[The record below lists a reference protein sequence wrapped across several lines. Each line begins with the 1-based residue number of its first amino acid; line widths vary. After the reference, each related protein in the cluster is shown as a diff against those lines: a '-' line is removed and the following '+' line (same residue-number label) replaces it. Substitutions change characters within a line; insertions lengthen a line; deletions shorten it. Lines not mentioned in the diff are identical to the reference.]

1 MQCGNVALQGAVGL
15 DGDEAPLGTQT
26 FALGLDDGKVVGIDL
41 RHHHGD
47 VVHAPVGGV
56 IGDHGDLRFGVQFFQ
71 RFRLRLAHVDSTE
84 DKIHQLFHLIH
95 VFGGVQ
101 KHHIRHFCGDGGLH
115 NPAVPQSFG
124 IRFPG
129 ASSGSSQSGHL
140 KPGVVF
146 QEGRKALAYH
156 ARCADDSNTIRFHCL
171 IHPFI
176 FLLAFSFPVYEAGFP
191 DSMKKTG

>member
-1 MQCGNVALQGAVGL
+1 MQVSKQYLLSQLHNHLFYQYNGFLHQL
-15 DGDEAPLGTQT
+15 
-26 FALGLDDGKVVGIDL
+26 
-41 RHHHGD
+41 HHHLLSSR
-47 VVHAPVGGV
+47 HKNYSYINSAN
-56 IGDHGDLRFGVQFFQ
+56 
-71 RFRLRLAHVDSTE
+71 T
-84 DKIHQLFHLIH
+84 
-95 VFGGVQ
+95 
-101 KHHIRHFCGDGGLH
+101 HHIRHFCGDGGLH

-124 IRFPG
+124 IRLPG